1 MTGEPK
7 MLLEKF
13 TWLKLSSFH
22 FSSADFER
30 KYRSVLTLLAIA
42 AVMYACVGIF
52 YNILSIKLLKSEV
65 VGQSQDNAPVVAVSG
80 KHPADFYAVIPQRNL
95 FGSADKSAFEKKQ
108 STTLPVEGLDISL
121 IFEVKG
127 TVAGTG
133 KDGFAVIEEKGKGKQ
148 VLYKVGNIVAG
159 AKIINIMRNA
169 VAFRIGNTERI
180 LKMAETKEAPILP
193 PRQSLQPATASGRS
207 EARALDI
214 NDVSASLK
222 DMGAMLSQAQ
232 IRPYYSAGAPDGFMV
247 TNIKPGSI
255 YEKMGLSEGDII
267 QGADDR
273 RLITADDMTAFYN
286 SIKSGSSFTLRIKR
300 GGQQENL
307 QYVFR

>member
-1 MTGEPK
+1 MTGELK

-13 TWLKLSSFH
+13 AWPKLPSF
-22 FSSADFER
+22 SPADFER
-30 KYRSVLTLLAIA
+30 KYRSALILFAIA

-52 YNILSIKLLKSEV
+52 YNILSIKLLKSGV
-65 VGQSQDNAPVVAVSG
+65 VRQSQDNAPVVAASG
-80 KHPADFYAVIPQRNL
+80 KHPADFYAVIQQRNL
-95 FGSADKSAFEKKQ
+95 FGSADKSAFEKKPDTAL
-108 STTLPVEGLDISL
+108 SVEGSDISL
-121 IFEVKG
+121 VLEVKG

-148 VLYKVGNIVAG
+148 VLYKVGDVVAG
-159 AKIINIMRNA
+159 AKIVNIMRNA

-180 LKMAETKEAPILP
+180 LKMVETKEAPILP

-207 EARALDI
+207 EVRVLNI

-232 IRPYYSAGAPDGFMV
+232 IRPYYSAGVPDGFMV
-247 TNIKPGSI
+247 ANIKPGSI

-273 RLITADDMTAFYN
+273 RLITADDMTALYN
-286 SIKSGSSFTLRIKR
+286 SMKSGSSFTLRIKR
-300 GGQQENL
+300 GGRQENL
-307 QYVFR
+307 QCVFR